1 MRTIVKRVLF
11 EEMTVDYI
19 NMTEEPHNKI
29 EGKHLTGR
37 TNPETWSLM
46 KDRFVVLRNF
56 IPESITNMALDAW
69 KTIESNEEVDA
80 VIFHKEHEIT
90 QGSPKESLGKS
101 KAGYCTPHG
110 VALHRWLG
118 DELKGIIDMD
128 LRETYSYTRKYDRGA
143 YLRAHTDRPSCEIS
157 TTICLDYKS
166 DDNTPWKIWVQKDK
180 NWVDEGADIELLGSV
195 SQELPH
201 RDRVGTPI
209 SLEVGD
215 VLLYQGPNAIHW
227 RDRFLGEYSYH
238 MFLHFINGIGR
249 TVDMPNAKGKV
260 DRGVDPRNAGVF
272 SYDGRP
278 NRYAPE
284 SEKSVQFEK
293 AMDAWNNWDEKKYGK
308 KSDYLNN
315 YSHITVVEE
324 KKKK

>member
-1 MRTIVKRVLF
+1 MMKRIVMPVPFEDRTVSIRYTDDF
-11 EEMTVDYI
+11 EKMNGKFSPVT
-19 NMTEEPHNKI
+19 TEFIKN
-29 EGKHLTGR
+29 GY
-37 TNPETWSLM
+37 
-46 KDRFVVLRNF
+46 VVLRNF
-56 IPESITNMALDAW
+56 IPKEIIDMTLDAW
-69 KTIESNEEVDA
+69 KVIERDPSHNEHF
-80 VIFHKEHEIT
+80 FHTEKDIT
-90 QGSPKESLGKS
+90 DNSPKDSLFKSQGSYNFPPSI
-101 KAGYCTPHG
+101 
-110 VALHRWLG
+110 ALHRWMRDNL
-118 DELKGIIDMD
+118 DKVFDFKLV
-128 LRETYSYTRKYDRGA
+128 ETYSFTRKYDRGA